1 MQQWKWLFD
10 SKTKLFQ
17 FYYFVDDM
25 SIWKGKIPCCIDVL
39 QVLKFKN
46 ILAIWTFLWV
56 KLLFQSIFHLWGWCA
71 HEFIF
76 FVYLFQPPL
85 SSNFIIPP
93 LPPYSCDIF
102 FPPLSP
108 TSPIQYYPTFVNV
121 ENSSS
126 FEKLVMV
133 EVVV

>member
-1 MQQWKWLFD
+1 MQQWKWLFE
-10 SKTKLFQ
+10 SKRKLLQ
-17 FYYFVDDM
+17 FHYFVDDM
-25 SIWKGKIPCCIDVL
+25 FIWKGKIPFCIDVL
-39 QVLKFKN
+39 QVLKIKKT
-46 ILAIWTFLWV
+46 ITIMTFLWV
-56 KLLFQSIFHLWGWCA
+56 KLLFQSIFHLWGWWASYSLLNVYLCPWT

-108 TSPIQYYPTFVNV
+108 TSPIQYCPTYVKR
-121 ENSSS
+121 S
-126 FEKLVMV
+126 
-133 EVVV
+133 